1 MNIFIA
7 GGTGFV
13 GRAAAP
19 RLIEL
24 GHAVTLAARGALHGA
39 PLPAGA
45 RALEADL
52 SKPGEWQAVMASHDC
67 VVNLAGASIFTRWTA
82 SKKAAIRESRV
93 SVTKNVV
100 DALSGRSRVRA
111 LISASAV
118 GYYGFR
124 GDVEL
129 AEDAA
134 PGDDFL
140 AGVCRDWE
148 REALNASPHGVRA
161 VIARLGVVLGRNGG
175 ALGLLEKIYRLRLGN
190 RLGPGGQW
198 FSWIHVDDLASALV
212 HVIDRENVAGA
223 VNFTSPNPVTNREF
237 TRAMNLA
244 MGTFPLVP
252 PAPGFA
258 LRLAMGEFGDF
269 LLKGQRAVPRALL
282 SGGFDFAY
290 PGLDAAL
297 ENLVRRA
304 REGRR

>member
-1 MNIFIA
+1 MKIFVA

-24 GHAVTLAARGALHGA
+24 GHEVTLAARSALRGA
-39 PLPAGA
+39 PLPPGA

-52 SKPGEWQAVMASHDC
+52 SKPGEWQAVMAAHDC

-100 DALSGRSRVRA
+100 DGLSGRPRVRV
-111 LISASAV
+111 LVNASAV

-124 GDVEL
+124 GDEEL

-148 REALNASPHGVRA
+148 REALNARANGVRT
-161 VIARLGVVLGRNGG
+161 VIARFGVVLGRNGG
-175 ALGLLEKIYRLRLGN
+175 ALDLLEKIFRLRLGN
-190 RLGPGGQW
+190 RLGSGGQW
-198 FSWIHVDDLASALV
+198 FSWIHVDDLSAALA
-212 HVIDRENVAGA
+212 HVIARDDISGA
-223 VNFTSPNPVTNREF
+223 VNFSAPAPVTNRVF
-237 TRAMNLA
+237 THAMNRA